1 VTATAFPTN
10 ETPIEEPLGFDA
22 RMRRVL
28 ELRQLVRRGQYVPD
42 PHEVAAAILA
52 ERLVNRS
59 ETEPP
64 FPPANNMGRFIVPPM
79 PPTTRDAEMTVART
93 A

>member
-1 VTATAFPTN
+1 MTATAFLAN
-10 ETPIEEPLGFDA
+10 ETTINEPVGFDA

-42 PHEVAAAILA
+42 PRAVAAAILA
-52 ERLVNRS
+52 EWLVTQG

-64 FPPANNMGRFIVPPM
+64 FPPANDLSRFIVPPM
-79 PPTTRDAEMTVART
+79 PPTTRDAAITVART